1 MTVRRNCRRGAGS
14 WRAHHD
20 RVFNTDATAETLVD
34 ERLRTGDVAM
44 MDVKVMSHMG
54 DRIKDMI
61 ISGGENVYPA
71 EIEGVL
77 MSHESIAEA
86 AVIAEERKHGES
98 PRHDHK
104 NRRLPA
110 PQKF

>member
-1 MTVRRNCRRGAGS
+1 
-14 WRAHHD
+14 
-20 RVFNTDATAETLVD
+20 
-34 ERLRTGDVAM
+34 M
-44 MDVKVMSHMG
+44 MDEEGYVSIQ

-86 AVIAEERKHGES
+86 AVIAVSYTHLT
-98 PRHDHK
+98 
-104 NRRLPA
+104 LPTKA
-110 PQKF
+110 